1 MRWND
6 VWISAA
12 AASLGR
18 AEPTGQAVADGRYP
32 EKDHDGDGYLA
43 VRVVDQGPA
52 VDLAVAAGQLALGR
66 SGHRPEE
73 FALVTHSHVGFQ
85 GLDDFAS
92 AAHVQRRTVGG
103 AAIATEVR
111 QASNGGLAAL
121 ELAAAYLSAG
131 PGRPA
136 ALLTTSDVFRPP
148 AYDRWGTSGTLYGD
162 GGTALVLSRTTGV
175 ARLLSSVSVADTSH
189 EGLQTGDEAW
199 AEASG
204 GNGWPI
210 DTASRIAGYVRQHGE
225 EVFVDLVRRIFDAER
240 QTVEGALDDAGLRPA
255 DIAWWVFP
263 NMGLSLTDWDARA
276 AIGVDPAR
284 TTWPWGRRTGHLG
297 AGDQF
302 AAVAHLLESR
312 RVRAGDRV
320 LVNGAGTGFTFTSA
334 VLEIQAEPDWPTT
347 AE

>member
-6 VWISAA
+6 VFIGAA
-12 AASLGR
+12 AASLGH
-18 AEPTGQAVADGRYP
+18 AESTDQAVADGRYP
-32 EKDHDGDGYLA
+32 EKDRDGDGYLS
-43 VRVVDQGPA
+43 VRVVDHGPA
-52 VDLAVAAGQLALGR
+52 VDLAVAAGRLAVDR

-92 AAHVQRRTVGG
+92 AAHVQRRTIGG
-103 AAIATEVR
+103 PAVATEVR
-111 QASNGGLAAL
+111 QASNGGMAAL
-121 ELAAAYLSAG
+121 ELAAAYLSAD

-136 ALLTTSDVFRPP
+136 ALLTTSDVFHPP

-162 GGTALVLSRTTGV
+162 GGTALVLSRGAGV
-175 ARLLSSVSVADTSH
+175 ARLLSSVSLADTSH
-189 EGLQTGDEAW
+189 EGLQVGDEPW
-199 AEASG
+199 TEVSG

-210 DTASRIAGYVRQHGE
+210 DTGARIAGYVRQHGE
-225 EVFVDLVRRIFDAER
+225 EIFIDLVRRIFDAER
-240 QTVEGALDDAGLRPA
+240 RTVQGALADADVDPA

-276 AIGVDPAR
+276 ALGVNRDR
-284 TTWPWGRRTGHLG
+284 TTWPWGRRCGHLG

-302 AAVAHLLESR
+302 AALAYLLESR
-312 RVRAGDRV
+312 RVRVGDRV

-334 VLEIQAEPDWPTT
+334 VLEIQAEPEWTISAD
-347 AE
+347 